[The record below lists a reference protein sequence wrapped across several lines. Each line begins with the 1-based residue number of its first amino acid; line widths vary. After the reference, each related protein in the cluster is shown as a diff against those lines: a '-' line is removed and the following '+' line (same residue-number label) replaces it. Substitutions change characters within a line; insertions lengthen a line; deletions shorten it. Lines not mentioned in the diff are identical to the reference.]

1 MIRLLLDNPLLLLF
15 VVVAI
20 GYLLGQIRIGGFSLG
35 VAAVLFTGL
44 ALGSLHPDLKL
55 PEIVYLLGLV
65 LFVYS
70 VGLSGGPGFVASFRR
85 RGLRDNVFTGGM
97 ILLAAGMVALAGRLF
112 DLAPPLVAGLFA
124 GSLTNTPAL
133 AAVLE
138 SLRAAAASETVQTM
152 PVVAY
157 SVAYP
162 MGVVGMILAIFFL
175 QRRFHVD
182 YAAEAAGLAD
192 LGAVGENLTDR
203 TVRVT
208 RYEATREP
216 VGEIVNRHRWRAL
229 FVRIQREGVVLMVDA
244 PGMTLRLNDLVS
256 VVGSEKDLEA
266 VTDYLGELSAERL
279 SFDRRQ
285 VDFRRVFVSSPE
297 VAGKRLVDLALP
309 RRFGALVTRVRR
321 GDADLLP
328 RGDMVLELGDR
339 VRVVAPRARMDEVT
353 RVFGDSYKAVSELDF
368 VTFSLGL
375 VLGLLLGLLP
385 LPLPGFGVFKL
396 GLAGG
401 PLLAGLALGALG
413 RTGPFVWQVPY
424 GVNLTLRQIGAVLFL
439 AGIGTRSGWAFASTF
454 RQGGG
459 WIIFLCGA
467 AISCATAFLT
477 LWIGHRLLKIPM
489 GLLIG
494 MLGGLQTQP
503 AVLAYADEQAKN
515 DLPEIGYATVYPVAT
530 IGKIL
535 IAQILLRLPW

>member
-20 GYLLGQIRIGGFSLG
+20 GCLLGQVRVGGFSLG
-35 VAAVLFTGL
+35 VSAVLFTGL

-85 RGLRDNVFTGGM
+85 RGLRDNAFIGGM
-97 ILLAAGMVALAGRLF
+97 ILLAAVLVALTGRLF

-138 SLRAAAASETVQTM
+138 SLRAAAASETAQTM

-162 MGVVGMILAIFFL
+162 MGVVGMILAIFLL
-175 QRRFHVD
+175 QRRFHVN
-182 YAAEAAGLAD
+182 YPAEAAGLAD

-203 TVRVT
+203 TIRVT

-266 VTDYLGELSAERL
+266 VTDYLGEPSQERL

-297 VAGKRLVDLALP
+297 VAGKRLGDLALP
-309 RRFGALVTRVRR
+309 LRFGALVTRVRR

-385 LPLPGFGVFKL
+385 IPIPGFGVFKL

-401 PLLAGLALGALG
+401 PLLVGLALGALG

-424 GVNLTLRQIGAVLFL
+424 GVNLTLRQIGVVLFL

-477 LWIGHRLLKIPM
+477 LWIGYRLLKIPM
-489 GLLIG
+489 SLLIG

-503 AVLAYADEQAKN
+503 AVLAYADEQTNN

>member
-1 MIRLLLDNPLLLLF
+1 MIPLLIDNPLLLLF
-15 VVVAI
+15 AVAAI
-20 GYLLGQIRIGGFSLG
+20 GYLLGQIRVGGFSLG
-35 VAAVLFTGL
+35 VAGVLFTGL

-65 LFVYS
+65 LFVYA

-97 ILLAAGMVALAGRLF
+97 ILLAAGLVALAGRLF

-203 TVRVT
+203 TIRVT

-229 FVRIQREGVVLMVDA
+229 FVRIQRDGVVLMVDA

-266 VTDYLGELSAERL
+266 VTGYLGEPSAERL

-309 RRFGALVTRVRR
+309 RRFGALVTRIRR

-339 VRVVAPRARMDEVT
+339 VRIVAPRARMDEVT
-353 RVFGDSYKAVSELDF
+353 RVFGDSYKAVSELDV

-385 LPLPGFGVFKL
+385 IPLPGFGSFRL

-401 PLLAGLALGALG
+401 PLLVGLTLGALG

-424 GVNLTLRQIGAVLFL
+424 GVNLTLRQIGVVLFL

>member
-1 MIRLLLDNPLLLLF
+1 MIRLLADNPLLLLF
-15 VVVAI
+15 AVAAI
-20 GYLLGQIRIGGFSLG
+20 GYPLGQIRAGGFSLG

-44 ALGSLHPDLKL
+44 AVGALHPDLKL

-65 LFVYS
+65 VFVYS
-70 VGLSGGPGFVASFRR
+70 LGLAGGPGFVASFRR
-85 RGLRDNVFTGGM
+85 RGLRDNFFISGM
-97 ILLAAGMVALAGRLF
+97 ILLAAALAALAGRLF
-112 DLAPPLVAGLFA
+112 ALAPPLVAGLFA

-138 SLRAAAASETVQTM
+138 SLRAAPASDAIQAM

-157 SVAYP
+157 SVTYP
-162 MGVVGMILAIFFL
+162 MGVVGMILAIFLL
-175 QRRFHVD
+175 QRRFRVD

-192 LGAVGENLTDR
+192 LGAVGENLMDR

-208 RYEATREP
+208 RPEATREP

-229 FVRIQREGVVLMVDA
+229 FVRVRRGGEVTMVDD
-244 PGMTLRLNDLVS
+244 PGMTLRTGDLVS
-256 VVGSEKDLEA
+256 VVGSERDLEA
-266 VTDYLGELSAERL
+266 VTAFLGEPAEERL

-297 VAGKRLVDLALP
+297 VAGKRLSDLALP

-339 VRVVAPRARMDEVT
+339 VRVVAPRARIEEVT
-353 RVFGDSYKAVSELDF
+353 RVFGDSYKAVSELDV

-385 LPLPGFGVFKL
+385 IPIPGFGTFKL

-401 PLLAGLALGALG
+401 PLLVGLTLGALG
-413 RTGPFVWQVPY
+413 RTGPLLWQVPY
-424 GVNLTLRQIGAVLFL
+424 GVNLTLRQIGVVLFL

-459 WIIFLCGA
+459 LVIFLCGA
-467 AISCATAFLT
+467 AITCATAFLT
-477 LWIGHRLLKIPM
+477 LWIGHRVLKIPM
-489 GLLIG
+489 SLLTG

-503 AVLAYADEQAKN
+503 AVLAYAGEQAKN
-515 DLPEIGYATVYPVAT
+515 DLPGIGYATVYPVAT